1 MLKTFTHITQVVKFM
16 ELPDEINNP
25 KYKEINIIPLEV
37 SVRENIGVIV
47 SVDELTSSLVR
58 KLSYTKV
65 DSSEYIFNIGK
76 SDSHGVQYILDLNK
90 DLCSKKEVN

>member
-1 MLKTFTHITQVVKFM
+1 M